1 MARNFVEA
9 SNQYITFPKIDTL
22 LGTSYTIAQRFK
34 IATLVGPQNGL
45 ANHRSTSDANTAF
58 FHFTIIPSGALRIII
73 QKDGT
78 DFALVDSPTIPAT
91 GVWHSGI
98 GTRSV
103 DTAELFL
110 NGVSEGTD
118 TSPGTMGTIV
128 SDSYIVGALE
138 AGTGVNAFFDGDI
151 ADVAVWD
158 VVLTQD
164 EIDAYHAGVSPALIR
179 PTALVSHIPL
189 WGTTQE
195 PDLGGLGGIGTL
207 TASPAV
213 STTNPPVSKYAPRQ
227 RLIASLNP
235 LSPYAPPADPA
246 VDFAMEL
253 LINC

>member
-1 MARNFVEA
+1 MARNFIIG
-9 SNQYITFPKIDTL
+9 SSQYIDFPKIDTL

-34 IATLVGPQNGL
+34 INSLQATQLGL

-78 DFALVDSPTIPAT
+78 DFALVDSSTFPST
-91 GVWHSGI
+91 GVWHSAI

-110 NGVSEGTD
+110 DGVSEGSD

-128 SDSYIVGALE
+128 SDDYKIGALDS
-138 AGTGVNAFFDGDI
+138 GGGVNAFMDGDI
-151 ADVAVWD
+151 ADVAVWS

-164 EIDAYHAGVSPALIR
+164 EINAYNKGVSPTLIR
-179 PTALVSHIPL
+179 PDKLVSYIPL

-195 PDLGGLGGIGTL
+195 PDLGGNGGIGTL
-207 TASPAV
+207 VNTPIVA
-213 STTNPPVSKYAPRQ
+213 TTNPPVSVYKRRVPVMDFKDVFT
-227 RLIASLNP
+227 IPDVPTNIELNLGP
-235 LSPYAPPADPA
+235 
-246 VDFAMEL
+246 
-253 LINC
+253 I